1 METTELWGSIL
12 NEFKTELNSALF
24 VTWFKNTKL
33 GYIEN
38 NGQVQLLVPNIFCK
52 NHLLKR
58 YRVDLV
64 EKFKERGY
72 TNLDFEVKIQ
82 SSEKKG
88 KKNESLSISEDVKTK
103 INNSLKKSL
112 SLSTEKTGLN
122 QKYIFEN
129 FIVGGNNDLAFAACQ
144 AVVKDPGTKFNPL
157 FIYGG
162 VGLGK
167 THLIQ
172 AVGNEILIENPS
184 LKVVYASSEQFVN
197 EFLESIRTRK
207 KNYFTDKYRKVDVLI
222 IDDVQFIAGKE
233 KTQEEFFHVF
243 NELHQANKQI
253 IISSDQP
260 PKAIPTLEERLR
272 SRFEW
277 GMSVDIQP
285 PDYETRCAII
295 MSKSMQNGVK
305 LSSETVEFI
314 AESINS
320 NIRELEGSVNR
331 FLVMCQMKSIEPT
344 LEAAK
349 DHIIISK
356 TKSKYVSAQHII
368 EKTARYFDI
377 SLEDIRSPKRDKTI
391 AMPRQVAMYLMR
403 TELNISFPKIAEEL
417 GRKDHTTAMHSVS
430 KIKKEVLKN
439 NAVRQY
445 VQDVKERI
453 YG

>member
-1 METTELWGSIL
+1 MNNLDEAWDSIL
-12 NEFKTELNSALF
+12 SEFKSELNSALY
-24 VTWFKNTKL
+24 VTWFKNTSIGSL
-33 GYIEN
+33 D
-38 NGQVQLLVPNIFCK
+38 GQNLELIVPNIFCK

-58 YRVDLV
+58 YRDDLAQ
-64 EKFKERGY
+64 KFEAKGFH
-72 TNLDFEVKIQ
+72 NLNFEVIIKSSKKDLKRTTKNQ
-82 SSEKKG
+82 ST
-88 KKNESLSISEDVKTK
+88 DA
-103 INNSLKKSL
+103 INLKQIVDNKFYQSAQNS
-112 SLSTEKTGLN
+112 GLN
-122 QKYIFEN
+122 PKYNFDN

-172 AVGNEILIENPS
+172 AVGNEALKINS
-184 LKVVYASSEQFVN
+184 NLKVVYASSEQFVN
-197 EFLESIRTRK
+197 EFLDSIRTK
-207 KNYFTDKYRKVDVLI
+207 KKDFFTNKYRKVDVLI
-222 IDDVQFIAGKE
+222 IDDIQFIAGKE

-243 NELHQANKQI
+243 NQLHQANKQI

-260 PKAIPTLEERLR
+260 PRSIPTIEERLR

-277 GMSVDIQP
+277 GMTADIQS

-295 MSKSMQNGVK
+295 MSKAIQNGVK
-305 LSSETVEFI
+305 LKPDIVEFI

-320 NIRELEGSVNR
+320 NVRELEGSVNR
-331 FLVMCQMKSIEPT
+331 FLVMCQMKKIEPD

-349 DHIIISK
+349 DHIIISHS
-356 TKSKYVSAQHII
+356 KSKYVSAQHII
-368 EKTARYFDI
+368 EKTARYFDV
-377 SLEDIRSPKRDKTI
+377 SMDDIKSPRRDKVV

-417 GRKDHTTAMHSVS
+417 GRKDHTTAMHSVG
-430 KIKKEVLKN
+430 KIKKEILKN
-439 NAVRQY
+439 NMVRQY
-445 VQDVKERI
+445 VQEVKEII

>member
-1 METTELWGSIL
+1 MENLNQAWESIL
-12 NEFKTELNSALF
+12 AEFKSELNSALY
-24 VTWFKNTKL
+24 VTWFKNTSIGSL
-33 GYIEN
+33 SGGVLEI
-38 NGQVQLLVPNIFCK
+38 VVPNIFCK

-58 YRVDLV
+58 YREDLKQ
-64 EKFKERGY
+64 KFEAHGFS
-72 TNLDFEVKIQ
+72 NLSFEVTIKSSKKKPKNSRTSSIGSPSEIRDIIRPNLNRASSTSGLNPKYDFE
-82 SSEKKG
+82 S
-88 KKNESLSISEDVKTK
+88 
-103 INNSLKKSL
+103 
-112 SLSTEKTGLN
+112 
-122 QKYIFEN
+122 

-144 AVVKDPGTKFNPL
+144 AVVKNPGTKFNPL

-172 AVGNEILIENPS
+172 AVGNEVLKEDPS

-197 EFLESIRTRK
+197 EFLDSIRSK
-207 KNYFTDKYRKVDVLI
+207 KKDFFTNKYRKVDVLI
-222 IDDVQFIAGKE
+222 IDDIQFIAGKE

-243 NELHQANKQI
+243 NQLHQSNKQI

-260 PKAIPTLEERLR
+260 PRSIPTIEERLR

-277 GMSVDIQP
+277 GMTADIQA

-295 MSKSMQNGVK
+295 MSKAIQNGIK
-305 LSSETVEFI
+305 LKPDTVEFI
-314 AESINS
+314 AESISS

-331 FLVMCQMKSIEPT
+331 FLVMCQMKKIEPN

-356 TKSKYVSAQHII
+356 SKSKYVSAQHII
-368 EKTARYFDI
+368 EKTARYFDVSI
-377 SLEDIRSPKRDKTI
+377 EEIKSPRRDKII

-403 TELNISFPKIAEEL
+403 TELNISFPRIAEEL
-417 GRKDHTTAMHSVS
+417 GRKDHTTAMHSVG
-430 KIKKEVLKN
+430 KIKKEILKN
-439 NAVRQY
+439 NLVRQY
-445 VQDVKERI
+445 VQEVKDRI